1 MRQGGD
7 VSLAPVARSGEGHPC
22 RRQEP
27 SSAAFSG
34 RSACRWTQ
42 SRRAST
48 PRDAGV
54 AGSCLTPRATHVSLA
69 QCVLQH
75 QGQESGLAMLVCQS
89 MCDPAP
95 AANAS
100 LPTSR
105 RRVPSSS
112 SQNPA
117 THAGDLELAPCVFPS
132 PTSFPSF
139 NSPPHHSAL

>member
-7 VSLAPVARSGEGHPC
+7 VPVTGSSCQVWGGSPM
-22 RRQEP
+22 QETGAIFCCFLGTI
-27 SSAAFSG
+27 SMQTD
-34 RSACRWTQ
+34 RE
-42 SRRAST
+42 RRAST
-48 PRDAGV
+48 PSSTPWDAGV

-105 RRVPSSS
+105 RRMPSSS

-117 THAGDLELAPCVFPS
+117 THAGDLELAPCS
-132 PTSFPSF
+132 
-139 NSPPHHSAL
+139 